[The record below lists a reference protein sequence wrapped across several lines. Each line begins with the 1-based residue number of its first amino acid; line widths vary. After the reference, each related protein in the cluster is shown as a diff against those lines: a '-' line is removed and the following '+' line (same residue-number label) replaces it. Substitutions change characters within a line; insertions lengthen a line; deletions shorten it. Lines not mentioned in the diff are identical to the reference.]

1 MTDLLGYLAGFALLA
16 GAGFAVVGAVGVLRF
31 PDVLTR
37 MHAASKAGALGSG
50 FCLAAVAL
58 HGGAFDVT
66 TRAIAAILFF
76 LVTAPIS
83 AHLVARATLKARYP
97 AILAVDAMT
106 TNRDDFPANDRG
118 AEKDEPRG

>member
-1 MTDLLGYLAGFALLA
+1 MTDIPGYFAGLALLVGAGFALI
-16 GAGFAVVGAVGVLRF
+16 GAVGLLRF

-66 TRAIAAILFF
+66 TRAIAAIVFF
-76 LVTAPIS
+76 LTTAPVS

-97 AILAVDAMT
+97 AILGHDAMA
-106 TNRDDFPANDRG
+106 TNRDDFPENEHSPVEDKAG
-118 AEKDEPRG
+118 G